1 MKKQMQ
7 ADEILDSID
16 HTVRAELSPF
26 IKNKII
32 YSLYHSSNEKE
43 SFLNRYAF
51 VFAISL
57 MLVVFNLILY
67 KNQLHKVDTIN
78 NSNSVETFSAEYSLN
93 NSSIVNF

>member
-7 ADEILDSID
+7 ADEIMGSID
-16 HTVRAELSPF
+16 NALRAELSPF

-32 YSLYHSSNEKE
+32 YNLYDSSNEKE
-43 SFLNRYAF
+43 SFLNKYAF

-57 MLVVFNLILY
+57 LLMVFNLILY
-67 KNQLHKVDTIN
+67 KNQLHKVNTID

-93 NSSIVNF
+93 NLPIVNF